1 MKIKSSKAVS
11 GLSYGAS
18 CQLLTCMRTIM
29 PLRCTANWPITATSD
44 WKRRSNDAKPSV
56 EKKLYTSD
64 DIIC

>member
-11 GLSYGAS
+11 GLFYGAS
-18 CQLLTCMRTIM
+18 CQLLTRMRTIM

-44 WKRRSNDAKPSV
+44 GKRRSNDAKHSV
-56 EKKLYTSD
+56 EKILYTSD